1 MRLFKMPAWKV
12 GPPTP
17 RVLALL
23 LAPVAMSHVIG
34 ACAKRQSPEVRLEES
49 LAKGPKCSEP
59 HDHPQRQGSL
69 TLLEGGRLEPEHLC
83 LKAGALLDIASLDS
97 KPRTV
102 CFSRQAP
109 GDTVSPFEGDVVAIR
124 VDSGKNG
131 SKTIKQDP
139 RAAGRYDITVL
150 DGVDVPCEG
159 GTEGHGPGT
168 GNGTL
173 EVASGNPNE
182 GPDGGWD

>member
-1 MRLFKMPAWKV
+1 MRWFKMPAWKV
-12 GPPTP
+12 GPPTL

-34 ACAKRQSPEVRLEES
+34 ACAKRQPPDVRREEA
-49 LAKGPKCSEP
+49 LAKGTQCPEP
-59 HDHPQRQGSL
+59 DDQSPHKGSL
-69 TLLEGGRLEPEHLC
+69 TLLDGGLLEPEHLC
-83 LKAGALLDIASLDS
+83 LQTGDSLDIESLDPR
-97 KPRTV
+97 PRTV
-102 CFSRQAP
+102 CFTRQAP
-109 GDTVSPFEGDVVAIR
+109 GNKDSPFKGDEVAIR
-124 VDSGKNG
+124 VTSGRNE
-131 SKTIKQDP
+131 SRTIKQDQ

-159 GTEGHGPGT
+159 GTEGHGLGT

-182 GPDGGWD
+182 GPDGGRK